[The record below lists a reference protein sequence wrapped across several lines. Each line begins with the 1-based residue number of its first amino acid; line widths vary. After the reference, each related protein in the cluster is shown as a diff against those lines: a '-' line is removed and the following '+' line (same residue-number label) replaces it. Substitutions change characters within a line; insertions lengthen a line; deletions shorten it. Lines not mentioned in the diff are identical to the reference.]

1 MKNIFL
7 SIILLVFFCS
17 FARAQF
23 NTGSKMVGAS
33 TSLDLGF
40 SSQKY
45 SDSPDASK
53 YTTIDINPR
62 AAYFIMNGWAV
73 GGDLNYYLL
82 RSKYDGNDPYTQT
95 EFRIGPFGRYYY
107 KAVGPV
113 RPFGELKLGGGTSA
127 TRTFIN
133 GTKTTTRHNILYAG
147 AGVGAAFFLA
157 DNFSLEALLG
167 YTYEHQKNPDTDE
180 TSNSHGIALSFG
192 FAFYFNSLLQE

>member
-1 MKNIFL
+1 MKNFFL
-7 SIILLVFFCS
+7 SVILLILFS
-17 FARAQF
+17 NLATAQF
-23 NTGSKMVGAS
+23 NSGSKMVGAS

-40 SSQKY
+40 ASQKY
-45 SDSPDASK
+45 SGSPDATK

-62 AAYFIMNGWAV
+62 AAYFIMNGWAI
-73 GGDLNYYLL
+73 GGDLNYYLS
-82 RSKYDGNDPYTQT
+82 RSRYDGNDPYTTT

-113 RPFGELKLGGGTSA
+113 RPFGEVKFGGGTAA
-127 TRTFIN
+127 TRYSVTGN
-133 GTKTTTRHNILYAG
+133 ETTSRHNILYAG

-167 YTYEHQKNPDTDE
+167 YAYERQMNPDTDE
-180 TSNSHGIALSFG
+180 KLNINGLALSFG